1 MSCCWAKCS
10 DPLRQNGTQTVG
22 TLLDNGSHYP
32 EAWKVTTTNA
42 DPHATPVVS
51 FHDLEVS
58 YGRNT
63 ILHDISAR
71 VCPGSCVA
79 ITGNN
84 GSGKSTLVKALVG
97 ITPFQRGSIDLLGYK
112 RRADAPPQGPPP
124 WGHVGY
130 VPQRLTATGGIDA
143 SVTEVV
149 QAGLLGLG
157 DSAWSRLRPPRDWRS
172 RVDAAL
178 DRVGLAHRAMDR
190 FSILSG
196 GQQQRCLIARALVR
210 NPELIIL
217 DEPLAGLDAHN
228 RQRLA
233 EITAS
238 HLDEGKTAMIVLHE
252 LAELRPLI
260 TRELRI
266 AGGHIVHNGPCTHES
281 HFDPTGPWSDT
292 QCSDHAHTDSR
303 EASHA

>member
-1 MSCCWAKCS
+1 M
-10 DPLRQNGTQTVG
+10 
-22 TLLDNGSHYP
+22 
-32 EAWKVTTTNA
+32 TTTNA
-42 DPHATPVVS
+42 NQPGSPIVS
-51 FHDLEVS
+51 FDDLEVS

-63 ILHDISAR
+63 VLHDISAA
-71 VCPGSCVA
+71 VYPGECVA

-97 ITPFQRGSIDLLGYK
+97 ITPFQRGTIDLLGYNRTAGVK
-112 RRADAPPQGPPP
+112 PKGPVP
-124 WGHVGY
+124 WGHMGY

-143 SVTEVV
+143 SVVEVV

-157 DSAWSRLRPPRDWRS
+157 DSAWSRLRPPRNWRT

-178 DRVGLAHRAMDR
+178 DRVGLGHRATDK

-196 GQQQRCLIARALVR
+196 GQQQRCLIARAMVR
-210 NPELIIL
+210 QPELMIL
-217 DEPLAGLDAHN
+217 DEPLAGLDTHN
-228 RQRLA
+228 RERLA

-238 HLDEGKTAMIVLHE
+238 HLAEGKTAMIVLHE

-266 AGGHIVHNGPCTHES
+266 AGGHIVHDGPCTHAS
-281 HFDPTGPWSDT
+281 HYDPDGPWSDH
-292 QCSDHAHTDSR
+292 QCADHQPDDQRDAR
-303 EASHA
+303 HA